1 MGAHSLLGVNEAA
14 KLRLD
19 DKNPCEYLDKHKT
32 ERRWIFKW
40 SFMHGIFKWSF
51 MHVETGI
58 YLAVSP

>member
-19 DKNPCEYLDKHKT
+19 DKNSCEYLDKHKT

-40 SFMHGIFKWSF
+40 SFMH
-51 MHVETGI
+51 VETGI